1 MTRRTT
7 LDPRETVEGQLELP
21 FPEPVERRAS

>member
-1 MTRRTT
+1 MTRRKT

-21 FPEPVERRAS
+21 FPEPERRAP